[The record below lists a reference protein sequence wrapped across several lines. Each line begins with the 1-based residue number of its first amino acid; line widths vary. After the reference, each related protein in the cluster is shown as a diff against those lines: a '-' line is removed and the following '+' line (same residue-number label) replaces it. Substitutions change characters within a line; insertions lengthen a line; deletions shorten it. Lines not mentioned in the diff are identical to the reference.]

1 MLVLMLAQYAGKMF
15 KCVLYSLL
23 FSVDLSLFNNIAGKL
38 MLNSTSQYK
47 Q

>member
-1 MLVLMLAQYAGKMF
+1 MLVLILAQYAGKMF

-23 FSVDLSLFNNIAGKL
+23 FSVDLSLFTNIAGKL